1 MPFARVLF
9 VLLLTSVSC
18 FARAQE
24 PQPAGLFFSISLPDQ
39 SGKNVALAEY
49 RGKPLIVNF
58 WARWCIPCREEIPEL
73 RAVAQAQRAQG
84 AKGLTVLGIG
94 LENNVPNVQE
104 FIKAYEMD
112 YPLLFAQS
120 QGIELM
126 KTLGNSKAGLP
137 FTVFIDRKGMIVGHK
152 LGRISRSQ
160 LDAAVAV
167 LLQ

>member
-1 MPFARVLF
+1 MRRLLIALLF
-9 VLLLTSVSC
+9 TCCGLV
-18 FARAQE
+18 AHAQE
-24 PQPAGLFFSISLPDQ
+24 PQPAGQFFSISLPDQ
-39 SGKNVALAEY
+39 SGKAVPLSEY
-49 RGKPLIVNF
+49 KGKPLIVNF

-73 RAVAQAQRAQG
+73 RAVAAAHR

-94 LENNVPNVQE
+94 LEDNVPNVQD

-112 YPLLFAQS
+112 YPLLFAQA

-126 KTLGNSKAGLP
+126 KTLGNTKAGLP
-137 FTVFIDRKGMIVGHK
+137 FTVFIDRNGLIVGHK

-160 LDAAVAV
+160 LDAVAAT

>member
-1 MPFARVLF
+1 MRF
-9 VLLLTSVSC
+9 LLAALLVCCSLL
-18 FARAQE
+18 ARAQDS
-24 PQPAGLFFSISLPDQ
+24 AALFAASLPDLNN
-39 SGKNVALAEY
+39 KTVALADF

-58 WARWCIPCREEIPEL
+58 WARWCVPCREEIPEL
-73 RAVAQAQRAQG
+73 RAVAQANRT
-84 AKGLTVLGIG
+84 KGLTVLGIG
-94 LENNVPNVQE
+94 LEDNVPNVQD

-112 YPLLFAQS
+112 YPLLFAQA

-126 KTLGNSKAGLP
+126 KALGNSKAGLP

-160 LDAAVAV
+160 LDAAATA

>member
-1 MPFARVLF
+1 MRIFFAA
-9 VLLLTSVSC
+9 LLLSFSL
-18 FARAQE
+18 FAHAQE
-24 PQPAGLFFSISLPDQ
+24 PQSAGLFFAVSLPDQ
-39 SGKNVALAEY
+39 SGKSIALADY

-58 WARWCIPCREEIPEL
+58 WARWCVPCRDEIPEL
-73 RAVAQAQRAQG
+73 REVAKQYS

-94 LENNVPNVQE
+94 LEDNIPNVQD

-112 YPLLFAQS
+112 YPLLFAQA

-126 KTLGNSKAGLP
+126 KTLGNHKAGLP

-160 LDAAVAV
+160 LDAAAAA

>member
-1 MPFARVLF
+1 MRLLL
-9 VLLLTSVSC
+9 VLLLACCSL

-24 PQPAGLFFSISLPDQ
+24 PQSANLFFSISLPDQ
-39 SGKNVALAEY
+39 SGKAVPLSEY
-49 RGKPLIVNF
+49 KGKPLIVNF

-73 RAVAQAQRAQG
+73 RAVAQANR

-94 LENNVPNVQE
+94 LEDNVPNVQD

-112 YPLLFAQS
+112 YPLLFAQV

-137 FTVFIDRKGMIVGHK
+137 FTVFIDRKGTIVGHK

-160 LDAAVAV
+160 LDAAAAT
-167 LLQ
+167 LLK

>member
-1 MPFARVLF
+1 MTRFLLG
-9 VLLLTSVSC
+9 LLLVCCSL

-24 PQPAGLFFSISLPDQ
+24 PQSAGLFFSISLPDQ
-39 SGKNVALAEY
+39 SGKNVALADY

-58 WARWCIPCREEIPEL
+58 WARWCVPCRDEIPEL
-73 RAVAQAQRAQG
+73 REVAKQYG

-94 LENNVPNVQE
+94 LEDNIPNVQD

-112 YPLLFAQS
+112 YPLLFAQA

-126 KTLGNSKAGLP
+126 KTLSNSKAGLP

-160 LDAAVAV
+160 LDAAASA

>member
-1 MPFARVLF
+1 MRLLF
-9 VLLLTSVSC
+9 VLLCALFSP
-18 FARAQE
+18 FAHAQE

-39 SGKNVALAEY
+39 SGKAVSLAEY
-49 RGKPLIVNF
+49 KGKPLIVNF

-73 RAVAQAQRAQG
+73 RAVARDNR

-94 LENNVPNVQE
+94 LEDNVPNVQE

-126 KTLGNSKAGLP
+126 KALGNSNL
-137 FTVFIDRKGMIVGHK
+137 
-152 LGRISRSQ
+152 
-160 LDAAVAV
+160 
-167 LLQ
+167 

>member
-1 MPFARVLF
+1 MTR
-9 VLLLTSVSC
+9 LLLALLLAC
-18 FARAQE
+18 FNLFAYAQE
-24 PQPAGLFFSISLPDQ
+24 PQTAGLFFSVSLPDQ
-39 SGKNVALAEY
+39 SGRNVALADY

-58 WARWCIPCREEIPEL
+58 WARWCVPCREEIPEL
-73 RAVAQAQRAQG
+73 RAVAQANR

-94 LENNVPNVQE
+94 LEDNVPNVQD

-137 FTVFIDRKGMIVGHK
+137 FIVFI
-152 LGRISRSQ
+152 
-160 LDAAVAV
+160 AVSDTHLTLPTILRV
-167 LLQ
+167 

>member
-1 MPFARVLF
+1 MR
-9 VLLLTSVSC
+9 LLLILLLACCSL

-24 PQPAGLFFSISLPDQ
+24 PQPASALFSTSLPDQ
-39 SGKNVALAEY
+39 SGKSVALAAY
-49 RGKPLIVNF
+49 KGKPLIVNF

-73 RAVAQAQRAQG
+73 RTLAKEHR

-94 LENNVPNVQE
+94 LEDNAPNVQE

-120 QGIELM
+120 QGMELM
-126 KTLGNSKAGLP
+126 KALGNSKAGLP

-160 LDAAVAV
+160 LDAAANA
-167 LLQ
+167 LLE

>member
-1 MPFARVLF
+1 MTR
-9 VLLLTSVSC
+9 LLLALLLAC
-18 FARAQE
+18 FNLFAYAQE
-24 PQPAGLFFSISLPDQ
+24 PQTAGLFFSVSLPDQ
-39 SGKNVALAEY
+39 SGRNVALADY

-58 WARWCIPCREEIPEL
+58 WARWCVPCREEIPEL
-73 RAVAQAQRAQG
+73 RAVAQANR

-94 LENNVPNVQE
+94 LEDNVPNVQD

-137 FTVFIDRKGMIVGHK
+137 FTVFIDRKGMIIGHK

-160 LDAAVAV
+160 LDTAAAA

>member
-1 MPFARVLF
+1 VTRFLLG
-9 VLLLTSVSC
+9 LLLVCCSL

-24 PQPAGLFFSISLPDQ
+24 PQSAGLFFSISLPDQ
-39 SGKNVALAEY
+39 SGKSIALADY

-58 WARWCIPCREEIPEL
+58 WARWCVPCRDEIPEL
-73 RAVAQAQRAQG
+73 REVAKQYG

-94 LENNVPNVQE
+94 LEDNIPNVQD

-126 KTLGNSKAGLP
+126 KTLGNHKAGLP

-160 LDAAVAV
+160 LDAAAAA
-167 LLQ
+167 LLN

>member
-1 MPFARVLF
+1 MRLLF
-9 VLLLTSVSC
+9 VLLLACCSL

-24 PQPAGLFFSISLPDQ
+24 PQSAGLFFSINLPDQ
-39 SGKNVALAEY
+39 SGKAVALSEY
-49 RGKPLIVNF
+49 KGKPLIVNF

-73 RAVAQAQRAQG
+73 RAVAQANR

-94 LENNVPNVQE
+94 LEDNVPNVQD

-126 KTLGNSKAGLP
+126 KALGNSKAGLP

-160 LDAAVAV
+160 LDAAAAA

>member
-1 MPFARVLF
+1 VTRLLIG
-9 VLLLTSVSC
+9 LLLVC
-18 FARAQE
+18 CNLFARAQE
-24 PQPAGLFFSISLPDQ
+24 PQPAGPFFSVSLPDQ
-39 SGKNVALAEY
+39 SGKAVPLSAY
-49 RGKPLIVNF
+49 KGKPLIVNF

-73 RAVAQAQRAQG
+73 RAVAQTHA

-94 LENNVPNVQE
+94 IEDNVPHVQD

-112 YPLLFAQS
+112 YPLLFAPS

-160 LDAAVAV
+160 LDAAATA

>member
-1 MPFARVLF
+1 MTRILLG
-9 VLLLTSVSC
+9 LLLICCSL
-18 FARAQE
+18 FAHAQE
-24 PQPAGLFFSISLPDQ
+24 PQSTGLFFAVNLPDQ
-39 SGKNVALAEY
+39 SGKSIALADY

-58 WARWCIPCREEIPEL
+58 WARWCVPCRDEIPEL
-73 RAVAQAQRAQG
+73 REVAKQYG

-94 LENNVPNVQE
+94 LEDNIPNVQE

-120 QGIELM
+120 QGIDLM
-126 KTLGNSKAGLP
+126 KALGNTKAGLP

-160 LDAAVAV
+160 LDAAAGA

>member
-1 MPFARVLF
+1 MRIFFAT
-9 VLLLTSVSC
+9 LLLC
-18 FARAQE
+18 FSLFAHAQE
-24 PQPAGLFFSISLPDQ
+24 PQSAGLFFAVNLPDQ
-39 SGKNVALAEY
+39 SGKSVALADY

-58 WARWCIPCREEIPEL
+58 WARWCVPCRDEIPEL
-73 RAVAQAQRAQG
+73 REVAKQYG

-94 LENNVPNVQE
+94 LEDNIPNVQD

-126 KTLGNSKAGLP
+126 KTLGNNKAGLP

-160 LDAAVAV
+160 LDAAAGA

>member
-1 MPFARVLF
+1 VTRLLIGLLLVCCSLF
-9 VLLLTSVSC
+9 VH
-18 FARAQE
+18 AQE
-24 PQPAGLFFSISLPDQ
+24 PPSAGPFFSVSLPDQ
-39 SGKNVALAEY
+39 SGKPVALAEF

-58 WARWCIPCREEIPEL
+58 WARWCLPCREEIPEL
-73 RAVAQAQRAQG
+73 RAVAQANR

-94 LENNVPNVQE
+94 LEDNVPNVQD
-104 FIKAYEMD
+104 FIKAYEID

-126 KTLGNSKAGLP
+126 KTLGNHKAGLP

-160 LDAAVAV
+160 LDAAANA

>member
-1 MPFARVLF
+1 VTRRLIG
-9 VLLLTSVSC
+9 LLLLCCSL
-18 FARAQE
+18 FAYAQE
-24 PQPAGLFFSISLPDQ
+24 PQSAAPFFSASLADQ
-39 SGKNVALAEY
+39 GGKAVPLSEY
-49 RGKPLIVNF
+49 KGKPLIVNF

-73 RAVAQAQRAQG
+73 RAVAQANR

-94 LENNVPNVQE
+94 LEDNAPNVQD

-126 KTLGNSKAGLP
+126 RALGNNKAGLP
-137 FTVFIDRKGMIVGHK
+137 FTVFIDRKGMIAGHK

-160 LDAAVAV
+160 LDAAAAA
-167 LLQ
+167 LLP

>member
-1 MPFARVLF
+1 MR
-9 VLLLTSVSC
+9 LLLCLLLIGFSL

-24 PQPAGLFFSISLPDQ
+24 PQPAGLFFSINLPDP
-39 SGKNVALAEY
+39 SGKAVPLSEY
-49 RGKPLIVNF
+49 KGKPLIVNF
-58 WARWCIPCREEIPEL
+58 WARWCVPCRDEIPEL
-73 RAVAQAQRAQG
+73 RAVAQANR

-94 LENNVPNVQE
+94 LEDNVPHVQD

-160 LDAAVAV
+160 LDAAAAA

>member
-1 MPFARVLF
+1 MMRFLLGTLFICCSLFAHAQDSAALF
-9 VLLLTSVSC
+9 
-18 FARAQE
+18 AA
-24 PQPAGLFFSISLPDQ
+24 SLPDQ
-39 SGKNVALAEY
+39 NNQIVALAEF

-58 WARWCIPCREEIPEL
+58 WARWCVPCRDEIPEL
-73 RAVAQAQRAQG
+73 KAVAQQHRT
-84 AKGLTVLGIG
+84 KGLTVIGIG
-94 LENNVPNVQE
+94 LEDNVPNVQD

-126 KTLGNSKAGLP
+126 RALGNNKAGLP

-160 LDAAVAV
+160 LDAAAAT

>member
-1 MPFARVLF
+1 MTRLLFA
-9 VLLLTSVSC
+9 LLLVCLSL

-39 SGKNVALAEY
+39 NGKPVALSEY
-49 RGKPLIVNF
+49 KGKPLIVNF
-58 WARWCIPCREEIPEL
+58 WARWCVPCREEIPEL

-94 LENNVPNVQE
+94 LEDNVPNVQE

-126 KTLGNSKAGLP
+126 KTLGNDKAGLP
-137 FTVFIDRKGMIVGHK
+137 FTVFIDPKGMIVGRK

-160 LDAAVAV
+160 LDAAAAA

>member
-1 MPFARVLF
+1 MRLLV
-9 VLLLTSVSC
+9 VLLLACCSL

-24 PQPAGLFFSISLPDQ
+24 PQSAGLFFSINLPDQ
-39 SGKNVALAEY
+39 SGKPVALAEY
-49 RGKPLIVNF
+49 KGKPLIVNF
-58 WARWCIPCREEIPEL
+58 WARWCIPCRDEIPEL
-73 RAVAQAQRAQG
+73 RAVAQANR

-94 LENNVPNVQE
+94 LEDNVPNVQD

-120 QGIELM
+120 QGIDLM
-126 KTLGNSKAGLP
+126 KTLGNTKAGLP

-160 LDAAVAV
+160 LDAAAAA

>member
-1 MPFARVLF
+1 MTRFLPG
-9 VLLLTSVSC
+9 LLLICCSL

-24 PQPAGLFFSISLPDQ
+24 PQSAGLFFAISLPDQ
-39 SGKNVALAEY
+39 SGKPVALADY

-58 WARWCIPCREEIPEL
+58 WARWCVPCREEIPEL
-73 RAVAQAQRAQG
+73 RAVAQANR

-94 LENNVPNVQE
+94 LEDNVPNVQD

-126 KTLGNSKAGLP
+126 KALGNNKAGLP

-160 LDAAVAV
+160 LDAAAGA

>member
-1 MPFARVLF
+1 MPMTRLLL
-9 VLLLTSVSC
+9 VLL
-18 FARAQE
+18 FACIGLGAHAQA
-24 PQPAGLFFSISLPDQ
+24 PQPAGSFFAVSLPDP
-39 SGKNVALAEY
+39 SGKPVALAEY
-49 RGKPLIVNF
+49 KGKPLIVNF

-73 RAVAQAQRAQG
+73 RAVAQANR

-94 LENNVPNVQE
+94 LEDNVPNVQD

-126 KTLGNSKAGLP
+126 KALGNTKAGLP

-160 LDAAVAV
+160 LDAAAAA
-167 LLQ
+167 LLN

>member
-1 MPFARVLF
+1 MRRLLIALLF
-9 VLLLTSVSC
+9 TC
-18 FARAQE
+18 FGLVAHAQE
-24 PQPAGLFFSISLPDQ
+24 PQSAGQFFSISLPDQ
-39 SGKNVALAEY
+39 SGRAVPLAEY
-49 RGKPLIVNF
+49 KGKPLIVNF

-73 RAVAQAQRAQG
+73 RAVAAAHR

-94 LENNVPNVQE
+94 LEDNVPNVQD

-112 YPLLFAQS
+112 YPLLFAQA

-126 KTLGNSKAGLP
+126 KTLGNTKAGLP
-137 FTVFIDRKGMIVGHK
+137 FTVFIDHNGLIVGHK

-160 LDAAVAV
+160 LDAVAAT